1 MNDPRNQ
8 SYITYKQTDLGYMA
22 ILKNICGQY
31 TMRKM
36 EENFNEDNCIDA
48 CTVSSILDIIDKH
61 TITLPSCDDCE
72 YHEDIGVLP
81 DGTCYCNFWNTVVET
96 DGFCYHSKKAT
107 RTKVNWRQ

>member
-1 MNDPRNQ
+1 MEIIEKNDVSQ
-8 SYITYKQTDLGYMA
+8 A
-22 ILKNICGQY
+22 I
-31 TMRKM
+31 M
-36 EENFNEDNCIDA
+36 ERFCAKCSNEDNCIDA
-48 CTVSSILDIIDKH
+48 CIVSSILDIIDKH
-61 TITLPSCDDCE
+61 TITLPSCDGCE